1 MGSLGEERTLIH
13 AHSSKTEQEMDW
25 KHPGRRLTT
34 KNGYR
39 KKMERKLCL
48 KISEGPSR
56 PRGKSSG
63 DPWLGTADLSSPEVT
78 SGSVVNPGAVWSV
91 ALHIIKPSSIGY
103 LCSVEARES
112 CTQI

>member
-1 MGSLGEERTLIH
+1 MFKKFGR
-13 AHSSKTEQEMDW
+13 SKPT
-25 KHPGRRLTT
+25 P
-34 KNGYR
+34 
-39 KKMERKLCL
+39 
-48 KISEGPSR
+48 
-56 PRGKSSG
+56 GKSSG
-63 DPWLGTADLSSPEVT
+63 DAGGVATYRLGTADLSSPEVT